1 MLKKVMDFF
10 MLILKKE
17 TKLLTNFSFS
27 FSLLFWFHK
36 YYLHKLVMFFF
47 FFSNFYALIS
57 LFFIWIWVNTTQN
70 WSRSNGNDGLFCL
83 VHSFK
88 IGIFP
93 LFNIKQDELWY
104 VPSFVLL
111 TYIFFKKISLC
122 AMKYFLWGTNF
133 A

>member
-57 LFFIWIWVNTTQN
+57 LFFI
-70 WSRSNGNDGLFCL
+70 
-83 VHSFK
+83 
-88 IGIFP
+88 
-93 LFNIKQDELWY
+93 
-104 VPSFVLL
+104 
-111 TYIFFKKISLC
+111 
-122 AMKYFLWGTNF
+122 
-133 A
+133 